1 METLRGA
8 RGGKSQGVNGLA
20 GELLAKG
27 SIDELMLFDPCE
39 ITKALGHNGDLQVI
53 TAPGE
58 VLDLNL
64 RIRQGLAD
72 RRRHSIGLN
81 HELP

>member
-1 METLRGA
+1 M
-8 RGGKSQGVNGLA
+8 NGFA
-20 GELLAKG
+20 GELLAEGAIHK
-27 SIDELMLFDPCE
+27 LMLLHPRE
-39 ITKALGHNGDLQVI
+39 IAEALGHHGDLQMI
-53 TAPGE
+53 ATTGE
-58 VLDLNL
+58 IFDLNL

>member
-1 METLRGA
+1 MNGFTGEFLAEGA
-8 RGGKSQGVNGLA
+8 
-20 GELLAKG
+20 
-27 SIDELMLFDPCE
+27 IHELMLFHPCE
-39 ITKALGHNGDLQVI
+39 IAKALRHHGDLQVI
-53 TAPGE
+53 ATTGE
-58 VLDLNL
+58 IFDLNL